1 MGASGAV
8 FSSTLSDKNS
18 KNQSVSAKEQ
28 RVTELL
34 QELDGKSETTQ
45 RPVIDEIVGMGPLSI
60 KPLAKALNSGASFQV
75 RMASAT
81 ALGELRHEKCVSP
94 LVQALADSSLNV
106 QRAAVHALSLL
117 GEPAVEPLLESLN
130 SPEDTV
136 RKWSAEVLGRIGR
149 VDKTAEAESA
159 ISDDLIKQISDVL
172 IDRLD
177 REVLDVQ
184 KSIVVA
190 LGEMRAEKSTPH
202 LLPLLDNENVDLVR
216 FTAEALGRI
225 GDKRSIDPLIRCLD
239 SASVDVRKVA
249 AAALVEIGSESVMA
263 LTEALRHPN
272 HNVRLYVAEALGR
285 LKDKRA
291 LNALIA
297 ALKDDNVRVRRYA
310 ALALGEIGDARA
322 AKNLQEL
329 LHDPVQDVRYS
340 AVKAVAGIGG
350 KASVQPLSD
359 ALHDS
364 DWVVRLAAA
373 QGLGSLEDKSVVPA
387 LCEALK
393 DTEWSVRYHAA
404 ISLGDLADLNAV
416 IPLIKAL
423 RDPREGVRR
432 GVVESLGRLGDKRA
446 VPALE
451 RQRKTEESES
461 KLVMAM
467 IDMVLPGL
475 RRGRRYEPKPD
486 QRLTPQ
492 PIINNATI
500 KPKAAILAAQEA
512 AARAAAARAAATM
525 ELEEDIDP
533 ELSAAVLP
541 DGELPAD
548 ITAEDLGADG
558 IVDADL

>member
-1 MGASGAV
+1 MESTTEKSPKSTAV
-8 FSSTLSDKNS
+8 T
-18 KNQSVSAKEQ
+18 AKEQ
-28 RVTELL
+28 KVSELL

-45 RPVIDEIVGMGPLSI
+45 RPVIDEIVSMGSVAI

-130 SPEDTV
+130 SLEDSV
-136 RKWSAEVLGRIGR
+136 RKWSAEVLGRLARKDRDGANAHELS
-149 VDKTAEAESA
+149 VELANH
-159 ISDDLIKQISDVL
+159 ISDELIR
-172 IDRLD
+172 RLGT
-177 REVLDVQ
+177 EVLDVQ

-190 LGEMRAEKSTPH
+190 LGEMRAAKATPD
-202 LLPLLDNENVDLVR
+202 LLQFLANDNVDLMR
-216 FTAEALGRI
+216 YTAEALGRL
-225 GDKRSIDPLIRCLD
+225 GDERAIDPLIRCLD

-249 AAALVEIGSESVMA
+249 AGALVEIGEASVPA
-263 LTEALRHPN
+263 LTEALHHQN
-272 HNVRLYVAEALGR
+272 HNVRLWVAEALGN

-291 LNALIA
+291 IPALIS
-297 ALKDDNVRVRRYA
+297 ALKDENVRVRRYA

-329 LHDPVQDVRYS
+329 LNDPVQDVRYS

-350 KASVQPLSD
+350 NASLQPLTD
-359 ALHDS
+359 ALHDT

-373 QGLGSLEDKSVVPA
+373 QGLGSLKDRSVVPA

-393 DTEWSVRYHAA
+393 DSEWSVRYHAA
-404 ISLGDLADLNAV
+404 LSLGDIGDLSAV
-416 IPLIKAL
+416 IPLIKTL
-423 RDPREGVRR
+423 RDSREGVRR

-451 RQRKTEESES
+451 RQRKQEEQES
-461 KLVMAM
+461 KLVVAM

-475 RRGRRYEPKPD
+475 RRGRKFEPRPE

-512 AARAAAARAAATM
+512 AARAAAESAAASLD
-525 ELEEDIDP
+525 LEDGLDP
-533 ELSAAVLP
+533 ELAAVVLP
-541 DGELPAD
+541 DNEMPAELGE
-548 ITAEDLGADG
+548 EDLVASDLG
-558 IVDADL
+558 VDDAL